1 MFDRVKRERDKI
13 KENHKRKLEK
23 LNKGPIGQNYET
35 TRNKLVHN
43 ISTYVLTPAEERLLC
58 RGWNFCIESK
68 ITKTDDF
75 KTDMEI
81 NATKLE
87 SHCHPSVFSTIY
99 HHLHDYANKYIRNIN
114 KNNIRNISD
123 EEFHAIK
130 TLRNNKEIIISRA
143 DKGNAIVVMDKKDYI
158 EKTNNILQLK
168 QFQHTTKSLQKEKE
182 EEMNKYLRELYKENT
197 ITKELFYSIRSTCSS
212 IACMYGQPKIH
223 KNGYPLRPIISSIG
237 SYNYELSKYLAG
249 LIKANR
255 VNKSFS
261 YIKDSFDL
269 VKQIKEITNAKQQ
282 VMCSFDVDALYTNV
296 PVKEAIDIVVESME
310 KSKTIKNTPFNKKQF
325 KKLLELAVCNVPFRF
340 MNEYYIQCDGVA
352 MGSPLGPILAD
363 MFMSKLENKLNK
375 FSKNKPQVWLRYVD
389 DILCI
394 FDNKQNIDNVLES
407 INKWH
412 KNISFTREKEIDN
425 TIHFLDVL
433 IIRNINTNKYDTT
446 IYKKPTNT
454 NLYLLYES
462 NQPRKYKLGLIRT
475 QTIRILLLC
484 SSDRYSN
491 QELIDLEKTL
501 GENGYP
507 KHIIRRGIRE
517 GKIITTKIINKHKNN
532 NNNNNNNNS
541 TSIKKKIFFTL
552 TYYGHESNI
561 LVSRIQKL
569 CKRFLPHLEIN
580 ITLKNTNTLK
590 NTFLSIQKGV
600 DEENKLKKLV
610 YQIPCKK
617 NCNYS
622 YIGETNRSLT
632 TRIKEHKED
641 IRKAKEN
648 SNTAQHVFE
657 KNHSFDF
664 DNTRIL
670 SSEINWKRRVIKESL
685 FTHYSYGKSLNE
697 VKHKLKIFA

>member
-1 MFDRVKRERDKI
+1 MGTRSQIKKNNTKLIPYTIITNSLSRTISRKNPSVNSISSSNMNQMTDTTLLAKARKTRFDDLPNFSGHSSEDVERFLKSIKNITKANDQSENHEILEIVRGKLIQSAGLWFDNHEQDFKRWSDFELAFRNRYFSSTMIHKKFDLLKQRKQLHDEPVTSYFDDVVNLYYVSIEKYMFDRVKRERDKI

-255 VNKSFS
+255 
-261 YIKDSFDL
+261 
-269 VKQIKEITNAKQQ
+269 
-282 VMCSFDVDALYTNV
+282 
-296 PVKEAIDIVVESME
+296 
-310 KSKTIKNTPFNKKQF
+310 
-325 KKLLELAVCNVPFRF
+325 
-340 MNEYYIQCDGVA
+340 
-352 MGSPLGPILAD
+352 
-363 MFMSKLENKLNK
+363 
-375 FSKNKPQVWLRYVD
+375 
-389 DILCI
+389 
-394 FDNKQNIDNVLES
+394 
-407 INKWH
+407 
-412 KNISFTREKEIDN
+412 
-425 TIHFLDVL
+425 
-433 IIRNINTNKYDTT
+433 
-446 IYKKPTNT
+446 
-454 NLYLLYES
+454 
-462 NQPRKYKLGLIRT
+462 
-475 QTIRILLLC
+475 
-484 SSDRYSN
+484 
-491 QELIDLEKTL
+491 
-501 GENGYP
+501 
-507 KHIIRRGIRE
+507 
-517 GKIITTKIINKHKNN
+517 
-532 NNNNNNNNS
+532 
-541 TSIKKKIFFTL
+541 
-552 TYYGHESNI
+552 
-561 LVSRIQKL
+561 
-569 CKRFLPHLEIN
+569 
-580 ITLKNTNTLK
+580 
-590 NTFLSIQKGV
+590 
-600 DEENKLKKLV
+600 
-610 YQIPCKK
+610 
-617 NCNYS
+617 
-622 YIGETNRSLT
+622 
-632 TRIKEHKED
+632 
-641 IRKAKEN
+641 
-648 SNTAQHVFE
+648 
-657 KNHSFDF
+657 
-664 DNTRIL
+664 
-670 SSEINWKRRVIKESL
+670 
-685 FTHYSYGKSLNE
+685 
-697 VKHKLKIFA
+697 